1 MMKKILL
8 IILIFINFL
17 NAGINLPDNF
27 EGNFKQTITNDK
39 GKVIKYSG
47 KVYFKA
53 DRERFLNE
61 FNQSIVLSSKL
72 FKWIYSSPTKKDVCS
87 DGSQIIIID
96 HDLEQIS
103 KYLIDDGLDLEKV
116 LNVAEKISSKDYKAV
131 YKNTEYLITI
141 DRNNHLSKIFYV
153 DNLDN
158 KVKIIFLNMKY
169 NNPNFNSVNLE
180 CPENPNYDVI
190 EE

>member
-1 MMKKILL
+1 MKKVLL
-8 IILIFINFL
+8 TISIFTIFL
-17 NAGINLPDNF
+17 NAGITLPDNF
-27 EGNFKQTITNDK
+27 ESSFKQTITNDK

-47 KVYFKA
+47 RVYFKA
-53 DRERFLNE
+53 DRETFLNR
-61 FNQSIVLSSKL
+61 FNQSEVLSSKL

-87 DGSQIIIID
+87 DGTQIIIID

-116 LNVAEKISSKDYKAV
+116 LTVAQKISNKDYKAL
-131 YKNTEYLITI
+131 YKNIEYLITL
-141 DRNNHLSKIFYV
+141 DSNNQLSKIFYV

-158 KVKIIFLNMKY
+158 KVKIVFLNMKY
-169 NNPNFNSVNLE
+169 NNPSFNSSNLE